1 MQTPEQVV
9 RQWVE
14 YFNQADIDGLCS
26 LYHRDAI
33 NHQVVTHPLVGRE
46 AIRELFHVEFA
57 RAKMVCD
64 IEMLHEA
71 GEWAIL
77 EWTDPIGL
85 RGCGFFHV
93 KNGLIVFQRGYFDQQ
108 TFFELQKIQ
117 QPEESYLK

>member
-1 MQTPEQVV
+1 FQ
-9 RQWVE
+9 
-14 YFNQADIDGLCS
+14 
-26 LYHRDAI
+26 
-33 NHQVVTHPLVGRE
+33 
-46 AIRELFHVEFA
+46 VEFA

-117 QPEESYLK
+117 QP